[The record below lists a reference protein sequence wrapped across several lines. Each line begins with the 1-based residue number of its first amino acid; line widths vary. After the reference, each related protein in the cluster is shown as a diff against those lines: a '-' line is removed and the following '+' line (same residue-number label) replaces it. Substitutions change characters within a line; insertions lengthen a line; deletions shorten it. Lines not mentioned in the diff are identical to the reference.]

1 MTRLR
6 AALLAA
12 LLVSATWES
21 TAAAAPAPSPLRPES
36 GSFLGVLDSLHASLL
51 TVVAIPRLSSASPN
65 APPPGKRK
73 RLIGTGVAVNE
84 RDFVTTASLAFP
96 DGSVRVL
103 LGEGLEQD
111 AVLRGVDRQSNLA
124 VFRLDEPV
132 LRSLRRA
139 APQSLAVGTWVAVLS
154 NVSITRPQAALGQI
168 VGRGERVDFPY
179 SGEVLEIDAPGYPGL
194 AGGAVVNEDGEWV
207 ALIVGRG
214 MQAPAETPGLATP
227 NGVAGSA
234 PGAVLLA
241 VPVYQVDRI
250 VADLVE
256 HGSVRRGYLGIR
268 LKRGP
273 ASAADTLGVRVES
286 VIAGGPA
293 ALAGIQSGDRILA
306 FEGEE
311 VRTPDVL
318 VSMVAAMRPG
328 DDAQLTLL
336 RNQEIIPMRIVL
348 GSSVPGERG
357 RSSSGREPTEAE
369 RRALRE
375 HLSKLKAE
383 QQGVEER
390 LRALNSSAGDSTTH
404 ATPDPADGAAEP
416 EPR

>member
-6 AALLAA
+6 TAGAA
-12 LLVSATWES
+12 LLVGLLQVPAWGA
-21 TAAAAPAPSPLRPES
+21 TAAAVPAPSPLRPES

-51 TVVAIPRLSSASPN
+51 TVVAIPRLSSAPSN
-65 APPPGKRK
+65 ASGKKK
-73 RLIGTGVAVNE
+73 RLIGTGVAVSARE
-84 RDFVTTASLAFP
+84 FVTTASLAFP

-103 LGEGLEQD
+103 LGEGLEQN
-111 AVLRGVDRQSNLA
+111 ASLRGVDRQSNLA

-168 VGRGERVDFPY
+168 VGRGDRVDFPY
-179 SGEVLEIDAPGYPGL
+179 SGDVLEIDAPGYPGL

-227 NGVAGSA
+227 NVAGSA

-241 VPVYQVDRI
+241 VPVDQVDRI

-286 VIAGGPA
+286 VIPGGPA
-293 ALAGIQSGDRILA
+293 ALAGIRSGDRILA
-306 FEGEE
+306 FDGEE

-318 VSMVAAMRPG
+318 VSMVASMRPG
-328 DDAQLTLL
+328 DDAQITLL
-336 RNQEIIPMRIVL
+336 RDQEIIPIRIVV
-348 GSSVPGERG
+348 GSSVPEPERG
-357 RSSSGREPTEAE
+357 RRSSGREPTEAE
-369 RRALRE
+369 RREMRE

-383 QQGVEER
+383 QQSLEER
-390 LRALNSSAGDSTTH
+390 LRSLNSAAADST
-404 ATPDPADGAAEP
+404 PVPGDGDTEP
-416 EPR
+416 QPR

>member
-1 MTRLR
+1 MTMMMTRLR
-6 AALLAA
+6 AAGAA
-12 LLVSATWES
+12 LLVALLLVDTGGT
-21 TAAAAPAPSPLRPES
+21 TAGAAPAPSPLRPES

-51 TVVAIPRLSSASPN
+51 TVVAIPRLPSSPPN
-65 APPPGKRK
+65 AGKQK
-73 RLIGTGVAVNE
+73 RLIGTGVAVNAH
-84 RDFVTTASLAFP
+84 DFVTTASLAFP

-103 LGEGLEQD
+103 LGEGVEGKAL
-111 AVLRGVDRQSNLA
+111 LRGVDRQSNLA

-214 MQAPAETPGLATP
+214 MQVPAEAPGLATP
-227 NGVAGSA
+227 NVAGST
-234 PGAVLLA
+234 PGAMLLA
-241 VPVYQVDRI
+241 VPVDQVDRI

-273 ASAADTLGVRVES
+273 AGGADTLGVRVES
-286 VIAGGPA
+286 VIPGGPA
-293 ALAGIQSGDRILA
+293 ALAGIRSGDRILA
-306 FEGEE
+306 FDGEE

-336 RNQEIIPMRIVL
+336 RDQEIIPMRIVL
-348 GSSVPGERG
+348 GSSVPGPERG
-357 RSSSGREPTEAE
+357 RSSSSREPTEAE
-369 RRALRE
+369 RRAMRE

-383 QQGVEER
+383 QQALEER
-390 LRALNSSAGDSTTH
+390 LRALNSSAGDSTT
-404 ATPDPADGAAEP
+404 PAPDGATEP

>member
-6 AALLAA
+6 AASAA
-12 LLVSATWES
+12 LLVSLLAGAWES
-21 TAAAAPAPSPLRPES
+21 AAAAAPAPSPLRPES

-51 TVVAIPRLSSASPN
+51 TVVALPRLSNAPLN

-84 RDFVTTASLAFP
+84 RDFVTTASLAFAG
-96 DGSVRVL
+96 GSVRVL
-103 LGEGLEQD
+103 LGEGVERNAL
-111 AVLRGVDRQSNLA
+111 LRGVDRQSNLA
-124 VFRLDEPV
+124 VFRLEEPM

-214 MQAPAETPGLATP
+214 MQAPAEPSGLATP

-241 VPVYQVDRI
+241 VPVDQVDRI

-286 VIAGGPA
+286 VIPGGPA
-293 ALAGIQSGDRILA
+293 ALAGIRSGDKILA

-318 VSMVAAMRPG
+318 VNLVAGMRPG

-336 RNQEIIPMRIVL
+336 RDQEIIPMHIVL
-348 GSSVPGERG
+348 GSSVPGSERG

-375 HLSKLKAE
+375 NLSKLKAE
-383 QQGVEER
+383 QRSLEER
-390 LRALNSSAGDSTTH
+390 LRALNSSSPDS
-404 ATPDPADGAAEP
+404 ATPAPPDGATEP
-416 EPR
+416 GPR

>member
-1 MTRLR
+1 MTTMPTRLR
-6 AALLAA
+6 AAGAA
-12 LLVSATWES
+12 LLVALLVADMGGATVE
-21 TAAAAPAPSPLRPES
+21 AAPAPSPLRPDS

-51 TVVAIPRLSSASPN
+51 TVVAVPRLPN
-65 APPPGKRK
+65 APPSTGKQK
-73 RLIGTGVAVNE
+73 RLIGTGVAVNA

-103 LGEGLEQD
+103 LGEGVERSAQ
-111 AVLRGVDRQSNLA
+111 LRGVDRQSNLA

-132 LRSLRRA
+132 LHSLRRA

-154 NVSITRPQAALGQI
+154 NVAVTRPQAALGQI

-214 MQAPAETPGLATP
+214 MQAPAEAPGLARP

-241 VPVYQVDRI
+241 VPVDQVDRI

-286 VIAGGPA
+286 VIPGGPA
-293 ALAGIQSGDRILA
+293 ALAGIRSGDRILA
-306 FEGEE
+306 FDGEE

-328 DDAQLTLL
+328 EDAQLTLL
-336 RNQEIIPMRIVL
+336 RDQEIIPMRIVL
-348 GSSVPGERG
+348 GSSVPESERG
-357 RSSSGREPTEAE
+357 RSREPTEAE
-369 RRALRE
+369 RRAMRE

-383 QQGVEER
+383 QQALEDR
-390 LRALNSSAGDSTTH
+390 LRALNSSAGDS
-404 ATPDPADGAAEP
+404 ATPAPDGTT
-416 EPR
+416 EPRPR